1 MSGFDIATL
10 SATLIAIVFFGVWK
24 TRNDQKLDEFLKGS
38 SNKWGAIGLSVMA
51 TQASAITFL
60 STPGLAYDSGMAFVQ
75 NYFGMPLA
83 LILIAVVFVPMY
95 YKLELCSVYEF
106 LEHRFDSK
114 TRTLGSIIFLIQRG
128 FSAGITIY
136 APSIILTSVLGW
148 NMNATVVGVG
158 LAVVIY
164 TVTGGSHAVSLT
176 HKYQMSVILTGMA
189 IAFGIVVYKISG
201 HASFSENLT
210 IAGSLGRLNV
220 VDFSFDIDKRYTLW
234 SGLLGGFF
242 LSLSYFGTDQSQAQR
257 YMSGQSVRDSRLGLM
272 FNALLKVPMQFM
284 ILLLG
289 VLVFVFY
296 QSEKPPATFLPDS
309 MVQKIVATETDA
321 YRNLEGE
328 FDVVFDRQRI
338 ALADYVDA
346 VRSGDEASVEEV
358 RARVETSGQEIR
370 DARTNL
376 KNHIAD
382 MAGEASMKDSD
393 YVFIHFIL
401 NELPVGLIGLL
412 VAVILCAAMSS
423 TASELSALATISTVD
438 FYQRYINK
446 RSDDAHTKLIS
457 RIFTAI
463 WGGLAILFAL
473 FASMV
478 ESLIEAVNIVGSL
491 FYGTVL
497 GLFLAAFFIKRVR
510 ANAAFVAA
518 LIAQVTVLV
527 VYLTDFVEIGYLWY
541 NLIACFLVIVLS
553 LLLQSVIGGKKANV

>member
-1 MSGFDIATL
+1 MSPLDIATL

-24 TRNDQKLDEFLKGS
+24 TRHDRELGEFLKGS
-38 SNKWGAIGLSVMA
+38 SNHWGTIGLSVMA

-95 YKLELCSVYEF
+95 YKLNLCSVYEF
-106 LEHRFDSK
+106 LEHRFDAK
-114 TRTLGSIIFLIQRG
+114 TRTLGSVIFLIQRG

-148 NMNATVVGVG
+148 NMNVTVAGVG
-158 LAVVIY
+158 LAVILY

-176 HKYQMSVILTGMA
+176 HKYQMTVIMTGMA
-189 IAFGIVVYKISG
+189 IAFGIVVYKISNY
-201 HASFSENLT
+201 ATFSENLNLVG
-210 IAGSLGRLNV
+210 ALGRLNV
-220 VDFSFDIDKRYTLW
+220 VDLSFDIDKRYTLW

-289 VLVFVFY
+289 ALVFIFY
-296 QSEKPPATFLPDS
+296 QWEKPPATFLPDP
-309 MVQKIVATETDA
+309 MVQELVDTESDS
-321 YRNLEGE
+321 YRNLENA
-328 FDVVFDRQRI
+328 FDATFETQRVAI
-338 ALADYVDA
+338 VEYVDA
-346 VRSGDEASVEEV
+346 LRSGDAEQIEMVKANVEASG
-358 RARVETSGQEIR
+358 AEIR
-370 DARTNL
+370 EARLDL
-376 KNHIAD
+376 KTHIAD
-382 MAGEASMKDSD
+382 VSGEASMKDSD

-438 FYQRYINK
+438 FYQHRFVKGRGERHYMK
-446 RSDDAHTKLIS
+446 AS
-457 RIFTAI
+457 RIFVAI
-463 WGGLAILFAL
+463 WGMLAILFAL

-497 GLFLAAFFIKRVR
+497 GLFLAAFFIKRVQ
-510 ANAAFVAA
+510 AHAAFVAA
-518 LIAQVTVLV
+518 IIAQISVLV
-527 VYLTDFVEIGYLWY
+527 LYFTNFVEIGYLWY
-541 NLIACFLVIVLS
+541 NMIACALVIAIS
-553 LLLQSVIGGKKANV
+553 LILQAAIGNRKA

>member
-1 MSGFDIATL
+1 MSTIDIAVLAT
-10 SATLIAIVFFGVWK
+10 TLITIVFFGVWK
-24 TRNDQKLDEFLKGS
+24 TRNDHNLDDFLKGS
-38 SNKWGAIGLSVMA
+38 SNHWGTIGLSVMA

-95 YKLELCSVYEF
+95 YRLELRSVYEF

-148 NMNATVVGVG
+148 DMNTTVIGVG

-176 HKYQMSVILTGMA
+176 HKYQMTVILTGMIA
-189 IAFGIVVYKISG
+189 AFGIVVYKIST
-201 HASFSENLT
+201 HAGFVENLS
-210 IAGSLGRLNV
+210 IAGALGHLNV
-220 VDFSFDIDKRYTLW
+220 VDLSFDIDKRYTLW

-257 YMSGQSVRDSRLGLM
+257 YMSGHSVRDSRLGLM

-296 QSEKPPATFLPDS
+296 QWEKPPATFLPAP
-309 MVQKIVATETDA
+309 MTDA
-321 YRNLEGE
+321 AMEKDAAAYHNLEDAFTKNFE
-328 FDVVFDRQRI
+328 NQQS
-338 ALADYVDA
+338 ALANYVDA
-346 VRSGDEASVEEV
+346 LRSGDTVEEAKSKTEV
-358 RARVETSGQEIR
+358 QLAGKAIR
-370 DARTNL
+370 DSRADL
-376 KNHIAD
+376 KDHIANVT
-382 MAGEASMKDSD
+382 GEVSMKETD
-393 YVFIHFIL
+393 YVFIHFVL
-401 NELPVGLIGLL
+401 NELPIGLIGLL
-412 VAVILCAAMSS
+412 IAVILSAAMSS
-423 TASELSALATISTVD
+423 TASELSALATITTVD
-438 FYQRYINK
+438 FYQNHFVKDRGDRHYMK
-446 RSDDAHTKLIS
+446 AS
-457 RIFTAI
+457 RIFTAM

-497 GLFLAAFFIKRVR
+497 GLFLAAFFIRR
-510 ANAAFVAA
+510 IGAHAAFVAA
-518 LIAQVTVLV
+518 LIAQITVLV
-527 VYLTDFVEIGYLWY
+527 LYFTDFVKIGYLWY
-541 NLIACFLVIVLS
+541 NLIACLLVIVLS
-553 LLLQSVIGGKKANV
+553 LILQGFLGKKQEA

>member
-1 MSGFDIATL
+1 MSGFDIAVMG
-10 SATLIAIVFFGVWK
+10 ATLVAIVFFGVWM
-24 TRNDQKLDEFLKGS
+24 TRNDQNLDEFLKGS

-83 LILIAVVFVPMY
+83 LILIAIVFVPMY

-114 TRTLGSIIFLIQRG
+114 TRTLGSVIFLIQRG

-148 NMNATVVGVG
+148 DMNTTVIGVG
-158 LAVVIY
+158 LAVVMY

-176 HKYQMSVILTGMA
+176 HKYQMTVILTGMA

-201 HASFSENLT
+201 HAGFKENLSV
-210 IAGSLGRLNV
+210 AGALGHLNV
-220 VDFSFDIDKRYTLW
+220 VDLSFDLDKRYTLW

-296 QSEKPPATFLPDS
+296 QWEKPPATFLPES
-309 MVQKIVATETDA
+309 MTETAESHDVDV
-321 YRNLEGE
+321 YRE
-328 FDVVFDRQRI
+328 FENAFDRNFSIQQKAMEEYVG
-338 ALADYVDA
+338 ALREENEALT
-346 VRSGDEASVEEV
+346 RSTKKKLQV
-358 RARVETSGQEIR
+358 
-370 DARTNL
+370 
-376 KNHIAD
+376 
-382 MAGEASMKDSD
+382 AGEAIKQSRADLKSHIAAVTGAESMKETD
-393 YVFIHFIL
+393 YVFIHFVL
-401 NELPVGLIGLL
+401 NELPIGLIGLL
-412 VAVILCAAMSS
+412 VAVILSAAMSS

-438 FYQRYINK
+438 FYQRHFSAGK
-446 RSDDAHTKLIS
+446 TDAHYKTATRL
-457 RIFTAI
+457 FTAM

-497 GLFLAAFFIKRVR
+497 GLFLAAFFIRR
-510 ANAAFVAA
+510 IGAHAAFIAA
-518 LIAQVTVLV
+518 VIAQLSVLFM
-527 VYLTDFVEIGYLWY
+527 YFSEFVEIGYLWY
-541 NLIACFLVIVLS
+541 NLIACALVIVLS
-553 LLLQSVIGGKKANV
+553 LTLQLIMGRKAV

>member
-1 MSGFDIATL
+1 MSTIDFAVL
-10 SATLIAIVFFGVWK
+10 SSTLIAIVFFGVWK
-24 TRNDQKLDEFLKGS
+24 TRNDRKLDEFLKGS
-38 SNKWGAIGLSVMA
+38 SNHWGTIGLSVMA

-60 STPGLAYDSGMAFVQ
+60 STPGLAYDSGMVFVQ

-95 YKLELCSVYEF
+95 YKLELVSVYEF

-114 TRTLGSIIFLIQRG
+114 TRTLGSVIFLIQRG

-148 NMNATVVGVG
+148 DMNTTVVAVG
-158 LAVVIY
+158 LAVIGY

-176 HKYQMSVILTGMA
+176 HRYQMTVILSGMA
-189 IAFGIVVYKISG
+189 IAFGIVVYKISS
-201 HASFSENLT
+201 HANFVENLS
-210 IAGSLGRLNV
+210 IAGALGHLNV
-220 VDFSFDIDKRYTLW
+220 IDLSFDIDKRYTLW

-257 YMSGQSVRDSRLGLM
+257 YMSGHSVRDSRLGIM

-296 QSEKPPATFLPDS
+296 QWEKPPATFLPSPITQAAMD
-309 MVQKIVATETDA
+309 KDTEA
-321 YRNLEGE
+321 YQNLEDAFTTNFE
-328 FDVVFDRQRI
+328 IQQT
-338 ALADYVDA
+338 ALGNYVNALRTGDA
-346 VRSGDEASVEEV
+346 GLE
-358 RARVETSGQEIR
+358 ETSKTQVQTAGQAIKDSR
-370 DARTNL
+370 ADL
-376 KNHIAD
+376 KEYIAEVS
-382 MAGEASMKDSD
+382 GKESMKETD
-393 YVFIHFIL
+393 YVFIHFVL

-412 VAVILCAAMSS
+412 IAVILSAAMSS

-438 FYQRYINK
+438 FYKNHFVK
-446 RSDDAHTKLIS
+446 DRSDRHYMKAS
-457 RIFTAI
+457 RLFTAL

-497 GLFLAAFFIKRVR
+497 GLFLAAFFIKRIG
-510 ANAAFVAA
+510 AHSAFTAA
-518 LIAQVTVLV
+518 LIAQITVLV
-527 VYLTDFVEIGYLWY
+527 VYLTDIVEIGYLWY

-553 LLLQSVIGGKKANV
+553 LILQEIIGRKRA

>member
-1 MSGFDIATL
+1 MSGIDIIVMGATL
-10 SATLIAIVFFGVWK
+10 FAIVFFGVWM

-38 SNKWGAIGLSVMA
+38 SNSWGTIGLSVMA

-83 LILIAVVFVPMY
+83 LILIAIVFVPMY

-114 TRTLGSIIFLIQRG
+114 TRTLGSVIFLIQRG

-148 NMNATVVGVG
+148 DMNTTVIGVG

-176 HKYQMSVILTGMA
+176 HKYQMTVILTGMA
-189 IAFGIVVYKISG
+189 VAFGIVVYKISG
-201 HASFSENLT
+201 HAGFKENLS
-210 IAGSLGRLNV
+210 IAGALGHLNV
-220 VDFSFDIDKRYTLW
+220 VDLSFDLDKRYTLW

-296 QSEKPPATFLPDS
+296 QWEKPPATFLPGS
-309 MVQKIVATETDA
+309 MTEAAVVADA
-321 YRNLEGE
+321 DTYREYEDAFTSNFESQQTAMQDFVGALREG
-328 FDVVFDRQRI
+328 DKLQ
-338 ALADYVDA
+338 
-346 VRSGDEASVEEV
+346 VE
-358 RARVETSGQEIR
+358 SIKQE
-370 DARTNL
+370 L
-376 KNHIAD
+376 KV
-382 MAGEASMKDSD
+382 AGEAIKQSRADLKTHIATITGQESMKETD
-393 YVFIHFIL
+393 YVFIHFVL
-401 NELPVGLIGLL
+401 NELPIGLIGLL
-412 VAVILCAAMSS
+412 IAVILSAAMSS

-438 FYQRYINK
+438 FYQNHFSK
-446 RSDDAHTKLIS
+446 NESDAHYKTVS
-457 RIFTAI
+457 RVFTGI

-497 GLFLAAFFIKRVR
+497 GLFLAAFFIRR
-510 ANAAFVAA
+510 IGAHAAFVAA
-518 LIAQVTVLV
+518 IIAQLSVLFM
-527 VYLTDFVEIGYLWY
+527 YFSDIVEIGYLWY
-541 NLIACFLVIVLS
+541 NMIACGLVIVLS
-553 LLLQSVIGGKKANV
+553 LIIQPVIGGKKV

>member
-1 MSGFDIATL
+1 MSGFDIAVL
-10 SATLIAIVFFGVWK
+10 GATLLAIVFFGVWK

-38 SNKWGAIGLSVMA
+38 SNNWGTIGLSVMA

-114 TRTLGSIIFLIQRG
+114 TRTLGSVIFLIQRG

-148 NMNATVVGVG
+148 DMNTTVVSVG
-158 LAVVIY
+158 LAVIIY
-164 TVTGGSHAVSLT
+164 TVTGGSHAVSVT
-176 HKYQMSVILTGMA
+176 HKYQMTVILTGMA
-189 IAFGIVVYKISG
+189 VAFGIVVYKISG
-201 HASFSENLT
+201 HAGFKENLSV
-210 IAGSLGRLNV
+210 AGALGHLNV
-220 VDFSFDIDKRYTLW
+220 VDFSFDLDKRYTLW

-257 YMSGQSVRDSRLGLM
+257 YMSGQSVRASRLGLM

-296 QSEKPPATFLPDS
+296 QWEKPPATFLPEP
-309 MVQKIVATETDA
+309 MTEAAVEIDGEA
-321 YRNLEGE
+321 YRAFESAFSSNFQVQQNAMEEFVGALREG
-328 FDVVFDRQRI
+328 D
-338 ALADYVDA
+338 ADMA
-346 VRSGDEASVEEV
+346 
-358 RARVETSGQEIR
+358 
-370 DARTNL
+370 ARTKENLQIAGEAIRQSRADL
-376 KNHIAD
+376 KNHIAEVT
-382 MAGEASMKDSD
+382 GEQSMKETD
-393 YVFIHFIL
+393 YVFIHFVM
-401 NELPVGLIGLL
+401 NELPIGLIGLL
-412 VAVILCAAMSS
+412 IAVILSAAMSS

-438 FYQRYINK
+438 FYQNHFA
-446 RSDDAHTKLIS
+446 RSESEAHYKKAS
-457 RIFTAI
+457 RVFTAI

-497 GLFLAAFFIKRVR
+497 GLFLAAFFIRR
-510 ANAAFVAA
+510 IGAHAAFAAAIVAQ
-518 LIAQVTVLV
+518 LSVLFM
-527 VYLTDFVEIGYLWY
+527 YFSEIVEIGYLWY
-541 NLIACFLVIVLS
+541 NLIACVIVIVLS
-553 LLLQSVIGGKKANV
+553 LAIQTIMGAKRV

>member
-1 MSGFDIATL
+1 MSTFDIIVL
-10 SATLIAIVFFGVWK
+10 GSTLISIVFFGVWK
-24 TRNDQKLDEFLKGS
+24 TRNDRKLDEFLRGS
-38 SNKWGAIGLSVMA
+38 SNHWGTIGLSVMA

-95 YKLELCSVYEF
+95 YKLELRSVYEF
-106 LEHRFDSK
+106 LEHRFDTK

-148 NMNATVVGVG
+148 DMNTTVIGVG
-158 LAVVIY
+158 LAVIIY
-164 TVTGGSHAVSLT
+164 TVTGGNHAVSLT
-176 HKYQMSVILTGMA
+176 HRYQMTVILTGMA
-189 IAFGIVVYKISG
+189 IAFGIVVYKISN
-201 HASFSENLT
+201 HAGFVENLSV
-210 IAGSLGRLNV
+210 AGALGHLNV
-220 VDFSFDIDKRYTLW
+220 IDFSFDINKRYTLW

-257 YMSGQSVRDSRLGLM
+257 YMSGHSIRDSRLGLM

-296 QSEKPPATFLPDS
+296 QWEKPPATFLPAS
-309 MVQKIVATETDA
+309 MTETAMEQDA
-321 YRNLEGE
+321 LAYQNLEDAFTE
-328 FDVVFDRQRI
+328 NFESQQS
-338 ALADYVDA
+338 ALTDYVNA
-346 VRSGDEASVEEV
+346 MRSGDEVLAASSKLEV
-358 RARVETSGQEIR
+358 QTAGAEIKEARA
-370 DARTNL
+370 NL
-376 KNHIAD
+376 KDHIATVT
-382 MAGEASMKDSD
+382 GQASMKETD
-393 YVFIHFIL
+393 YVFIHFVL
-401 NELPVGLIGLL
+401 NELPIGLIGLL
-412 VAVILCAAMSS
+412 VAVILSAAMSS
-423 TASELSALATISTVD
+423 TASELSALSTISTVD
-438 FYQRYINK
+438 FYQNHFVKDRGDRHYM
-446 RSDDAHTKLIS
+446 RAS

-497 GLFLAAFFIKRVR
+497 GLFLAAFFIKRIG
-510 ANAAFVAA
+510 AHAAFIAA
-518 LIAQVTVLV
+518 VIAQISVLV
-527 VYLTDFVEIGYLWY
+527 IYFTNFIEIGYLWY
-541 NLIACFLVIVLS
+541 NLIACVLLIVLS
-553 LLLQSVIGGKKANV
+553 LIIQTFSGSKQVEA

>member
-1 MSGFDIATL
+1 MGGFDIATL
-10 SATLIAIVFFGVWK
+10 SATLLAIVFFGVWK
-24 TRNDQKLDEFLKGS
+24 TRNDRKLDEFLKGS
-38 SNKWGAIGLSVMA
+38 SSKWGAIGLSVMA

-114 TRTLGSIIFLIQRG
+114 TRTLGSVIFLIQRG

-158 LAVVIY
+158 LSVVLY

-176 HKYQMSVILTGMA
+176 HKYQMSVILSGMA
-189 IAFGIVVYKISG
+189 IAFGIVVYKILG

-296 QSEKPPATFLPDS
+296 QWEKPPATFLPDS
-309 MVQKIVATETDA
+309 IVQEIVDTEADA
-321 YRNLEGE
+321 YRNYEDA
-328 FDVVFDRQRI
+328 FDTVFDRQRV
-338 ALADYVDA
+338 ALTDYVDA
-346 VRSGDEASVEEV
+346 VRSGDEASISAVK
-358 RARVETSGQEIR
+358 ARVETSGQEIR

-376 KNHIAD
+376 KDHIAE
-382 MAGEASMKDSD
+382 MAGAASMKDSD

-401 NELPVGLIGLL
+401 NELPIGLIGLL

-457 RIFTAI
+457 RIFTAV

-497 GLFLAAFFIKRVR
+497 GLFLAAFFIKRVG

-518 LIAQVTVLV
+518 LIAQITVLV
-527 VYLTDFVEIGYLWY
+527 VYFTDFVEIGYLWY
-541 NLIACFLVIVLS
+541 NLIACFLVIVLG
-553 LLLQSVIGGKKANV
+553 LILQPILGGRKANA

>member
-1 MSGFDIATL
+1 MSPIDIATL

-24 TRNDQKLDEFLKGS
+24 TRHDRELGEFLKGS
-38 SNKWGAIGLSVMA
+38 SNHWGTIGLSVMA

-95 YKLELCSVYEF
+95 YKLNLCSVYEF
-106 LEHRFDSK
+106 LEHRFDAK
-114 TRTLGSIIFLIQRG
+114 TRTLGSVIFLIQRG

-148 NMNATVVGVG
+148 NMNVTVAGVG
-158 LAVVIY
+158 LAVILY

-176 HKYQMSVILTGMA
+176 HKYQMTVIMTGMA
-189 IAFGIVVYKISG
+189 IAFGIVVYKISNY
-201 HASFSENLT
+201 ATFSENLNLVG
-210 IAGSLGRLNV
+210 ALGRLNV
-220 VDFSFDIDKRYTLW
+220 VDLSFDIDKRYTLW

-289 VLVFVFY
+289 ALVFIFY
-296 QSEKPPATFLPDS
+296 QWEKPPATFLPDP
-309 MVQKIVATETDA
+309 MVQELVDTESDS
-321 YRNLEGE
+321 YRNLENA
-328 FDVVFDRQRI
+328 FDATFETQRVAI
-338 ALADYVDA
+338 VEYVDA
-346 VRSGDEASVEEV
+346 LRSGDAEQIEMVKANVEASG
-358 RARVETSGQEIR
+358 AEIR
-370 DARTNL
+370 EARLDL
-376 KNHIAD
+376 KTHIAD
-382 MAGEASMKDSD
+382 VSGEASMKDSD

-438 FYQRYINK
+438 FYQHRFVKGRGERHYMK
-446 RSDDAHTKLIS
+446 AS
-457 RIFTAI
+457 RIFVAI
-463 WGGLAILFAL
+463 WGMLAILFAL

-497 GLFLAAFFIKRVR
+497 GLFLAAFFIKRVQ
-510 ANAAFVAA
+510 AHAAFIAA
-518 LIAQVTVLV
+518 IIAQISVLV
-527 VYLTDFVEIGYLWY
+527 LYFTNFVEIGYLWY
-541 NLIACFLVIVLS
+541 NMIACALVIAIS
-553 LLLQSVIGGKKANV
+553 LILQAAIGNRKA

>member
-1 MSGFDIATL
+1 MSTPDFAILG
-10 SATLIAIVFFGVWK
+10 ATLIAIVFFGVWK
-24 TRNDQKLDEFLKGS
+24 TRNDRKLDEFLKGS
-38 SNKWGAIGLSVMA
+38 SNHWGTIGLSVMA

-95 YKLELCSVYEF
+95 YKLEIVSVYEF

-114 TRTLGSIIFLIQRG
+114 TRTLGSVIFLIQRG

-148 NMNATVVGVG
+148 DMNTTVIVVG
-158 LAVVIY
+158 LAVIIY

-176 HKYQMSVILTGMA
+176 HRYQMTVILSGMA

-201 HASFSENLT
+201 HASFTENLNV
-210 IAGSLGRLNV
+210 AGALGHLNV
-220 VDFSFDIDKRYTLW
+220 VDLSFDIDKRYTLW

-257 YMSGQSVRDSRLGLM
+257 YMSGHSVRDSRLGLM

-289 VLVFVFY
+289 VLVFIFY
-296 QSEKPPATFLPDS
+296 QWEKPPATFLPPAMTQVAAEQDPATYQNFEDAFS
-309 MVQKIVATETDA
+309 EDFETQQAALSNYVEAMRGGDTAIAQTYKKQVQEAGQAIKES
-321 YRNLEGE
+321 
-328 FDVVFDRQRI
+328 
-338 ALADYVDA
+338 
-346 VRSGDEASVEEV
+346 RSDLKDHI
-358 RARVETSGQEIR
+358 ARVSGVE
-370 DARTNL
+370 
-376 KNHIAD
+376 
-382 MAGEASMKDSD
+382 SMKETD
-393 YVFIHFIL
+393 YVFIHFVL
-401 NELPVGLIGLL
+401 NELPIGLIGLL
-412 VAVILCAAMSS
+412 IAVILSAAMSS

-438 FYQRYINK
+438 FYKNHFVK
-446 RSDDAHTKLIS
+446 DGSDRHYMKAS

-497 GLFLAAFFIKRVR
+497 GLFMAAFFIKRIG
-510 ANAAFVAA
+510 AHAAFIAA
-518 LIAQVTVLV
+518 LIAQISVLV
-527 VYLTDFVEIGYLWY
+527 LYFTNIIEIGYLWY
-541 NLIACFLVIVLS
+541 NLIACFLVIVGS
-553 LLLQSVIGGKKANV
+553 LLLQTVLGKNHPK

>member
-1 MSGFDIATL
+1 MNPLDIATL
-10 SATLIAIVFFGVWK
+10 GATLIAIVFFGVWK
-24 TRNDQKLDEFLKGS
+24 TRNDRKLDEFLKGS
-38 SNKWGAIGLSVMA
+38 SNSWGTIGLSVMA

-95 YKLELCSVYEF
+95 YKLNLCSVYEF
-106 LEHRFDSK
+106 LEHRFDLK
-114 TRTLGSIIFLIQRG
+114 TRTLGSVIFLIQRG

-148 NMNATVVGVG
+148 DMNTTVICVG
-158 LAVVIY
+158 LAVIIY
-164 TVTGGSHAVSLT
+164 TVAGGSHAVSVT
-176 HKYQMSVILTGMA
+176 HKYQMAVILTGMA

-201 HASFSENLT
+201 YAGIRENLSV
-210 IAGSLGRLNV
+210 AGALGHLNV
-220 VDFSFDIDKRYTLW
+220 VDPSFDIDKRYTLW

-272 FNALLKVPMQFM
+272 FNALLKVPMQFL

-296 QSEKPPATFLPDS
+296 QWEKPPATFLPQS
-309 MVQKIVATETDA
+309 MTEVAEAADA
-321 YRNLEGE
+321 EMYQTYEDAFSENFDEQRAAMRVYVNALRN
-328 FDVVFDRQRI
+328 
-338 ALADYVDA
+338 
-346 VRSGDEASVEEV
+346 GDESLSSAAKEEV
-358 RARVETSGQEIR
+358 QEAGLAIK
-370 DARTNL
+370 DARSEL
-376 KNHIAD
+376 KEYIAT
-382 MAGEASMKDSD
+382 AHGEESMKETD

-401 NELPVGLIGLL
+401 NELPIGLVGLLI
-412 VAVILCAAMSS
+412 AVILSAAMSS

-438 FYQRYINK
+438 FYQNHFAK
-446 RSDDAHTKLIS
+446 NESDRHYMRAS
-457 RIFTAI
+457 RIFTGA
-463 WGGLAILFAL
+463 WGLLAILFAL

-497 GLFLAAFFIKRVR
+497 GLFLTAFFIKWVR
-510 ANAAFVAA
+510 ANAAFFAGV
-518 LIAQVTVLV
+518 IAQVTVLV
-527 VYLTDFVEIGYLWY
+527 LYKTSIIEIGYLWY
-541 NLIACFLVIVLS
+541 NLIACFTVIVLS
-553 LLLQSVIGGKKANV
+553 LVLQTILGGKKA

>member
-1 MSGFDIATL
+1 MGVFDIATL
-10 SATLIAIVFFGVWK
+10 SATLFAIVFFGVWK

-114 TRTLGSIIFLIQRG
+114 TRTLGSVIFLIQRG

-148 NMNATVVGVG
+148 NMNVTVVGVG
-158 LAVVIY
+158 LSVVIY

-176 HKYQMSVILTGMA
+176 HKYQMSVILSGMA
-189 IAFGIVVYKISG
+189 IAFGIVVYKILG

-296 QSEKPPATFLPDS
+296 QWEKPPATFLPDS
-309 MVQKIVATETDA
+309 IVQEIVDTETDT
-321 YRNLEGE
+321 YRNYEDA
-328 FDVVFDRQRI
+328 FDTVFDSQRV
-338 ALADYVDA
+338 ALTDYVDA
-346 VRSGDEASVEEV
+346 VRSGDEASIKAVK
-358 RARVETSGQEIR
+358 ARVETSGQEIR
-370 DARTNL
+370 DARTDL
-376 KNHIAD
+376 RDHIAE
-382 MAGEASMKDSD
+382 MAGAASMKDSD

-446 RSDDAHTKLIS
+446 RSDDTHTKLIS
-457 RIFTAI
+457 RIFTAV

-497 GLFLAAFFIKRVR
+497 GLFLAAFFIKRVG

-527 VYLTDFVEIGYLWY
+527 VYFTDFVEIGYLWY

-553 LLLQSVIGGKKANV
+553 LMLQPIVGGRKANV

>member
-1 MSGFDIATL
+1 MSPFDIATL
-10 SATLIAIVFFGVWK
+10 SATLVAIVFFGVWK
-24 TRNDQKLDEFLKGS
+24 TRHDRELGEFLKGN
-38 SNKWGAIGLSVMA
+38 SNHWGTIGLSVMA

-95 YKLELCSVYEF
+95 YKLNLCSVYEF
-106 LEHRFDSK
+106 LEHRFDAK
-114 TRTLGSIIFLIQRG
+114 TRTLGSVIFLIQRG

-148 NMNATVVGVG
+148 NMNATVIGVG
-158 LAVVIY
+158 FAVILY

-176 HKYQMSVILTGMA
+176 HKYQMTVIMTGMA
-189 IAFGIVVYKISG
+189 IAFGIVVYKISN
-201 HASFSENLT
+201 HASFVENLN
-210 IAGSLGRLNV
+210 IAGALGRLNI
-220 VDFSFDIDKRYTLW
+220 VDLSLDIDKRYTLW

-289 VLVFVFY
+289 ALVFIFY
-296 QSEKPPATFLPDS
+296 QWEKPPATFLPET
-309 MVQKIVATETDA
+309 MVQELVDTDSDA
-321 YRNLEGE
+321 YRNLENA
-328 FDVVFDRQRI
+328 FDATFETQQA
-338 ALADYVDA
+338 ALKDYVTA
-346 VRSGDEASVEEV
+346 LRSGDEDRMEMVKADVEASG
-358 RARVETSGQEIR
+358 AEIR
-370 DARTNL
+370 EARTDL
-376 KNHIAD
+376 KTHIAD
-382 MAGEASMKDSD
+382 VSGEASMKDSD

-401 NELPVGLIGLL
+401 NELPTGLIGLL
-412 VAVILCAAMSS
+412 IAVILCAAMSS

-438 FYQRYINK
+438 FYQHRFVKDRGERHYMK
-446 RSDDAHTKLIS
+446 AS
-457 RIFTAI
+457 RIFVAV
-463 WGGLAILFAL
+463 WGLLAILFAL

-497 GLFLAAFFIKRVR
+497 GLFLAAFFIKRVGSH
-510 ANAAFVAA
+510 AAFIAA
-518 LIAQVTVLV
+518 IIAQLSVLTL
-527 VYLTDFVEIGYLWY
+527 YFTNFVEIGYLWY
-541 NLIACFLVIVLS
+541 NLIACFLVIVIS
-553 LLLQSVIGGKKANV
+553 LVLQAAIGERRT

>member
-1 MSGFDIATL
+1 MNPLDIATL
-10 SATLIAIVFFGVWK
+10 GATLLLIVFFGVWK
-24 TRNDQKLDEFLKGS
+24 TRNDRKLDEFLKGS
-38 SNKWGAIGLSVMA
+38 SNSWGTIGLSVMA

-95 YKLELCSVYEF
+95 YKLKLCSVYEF

-114 TRTLGSIIFLIQRG
+114 TRTLGSVIFLIQRG

-148 NMNATVVGVG
+148 DMNTTVIGVG
-158 LAVVIY
+158 LAVIIY
-164 TVTGGSHAVSLT
+164 TVTGGSHAVSVT
-176 HKYQMSVILTGMA
+176 HKYQMTVILSGMA
-189 IAFGIVVYKISG
+189 VAFGIVVYKISG
-201 HASFSENLT
+201 YADFKENLSV
-210 IAGSLGRLNV
+210 AGALGHLNV
-220 VDFSFDIDKRYTLW
+220 VNLSFDIDERYTLW

-272 FNALLKVPMQFM
+272 FNALLKVPMQFL

-296 QSEKPPATFLPDS
+296 QWEKPPATFLPS
-309 MVQKIVATETDA
+309 SYTEIAEAKDA
-321 YRNLEGE
+321 EMYQSYEDAFSE
-328 FDVVFDRQRI
+328 VFDEQR
-338 ALADYVDA
+338 AAMGVYVKALRDGNESLADAAKQEVQSAGDA
-346 VRSGDEASVEEV
+346 IKDSRRE
-358 RARVETSGQEIR
+358 
-370 DARTNL
+370 L
-376 KNHIAD
+376 KEYIA
-382 MAGEASMKDSD
+382 AANGEASMKETD

-401 NELPVGLIGLL
+401 NELPVVLVGLL
-412 VAVILCAAMSS
+412 IAVILSAAMSS

-438 FYQRYINK
+438 FYQNHFSK
-446 RSDDAHTKLIS
+446 GRSDRHYMKAS
-457 RIFTAI
+457 RILTAI

-497 GLFLAAFFIKRVR
+497 GLFVTAFFIKYVR
-510 ANAAFVAA
+510 ANAAFFAG
-518 LIAQVTVLV
+518 LIAQVSVLV
-527 VYLTDFVEIGYLWY
+527 HYKTSSDDIGYLWY
-541 NLIACFLVIVLS
+541 NLIACALVIVLS
-553 LLLQSVIGGKKANV
+553 VLLQLILGRKTA

>member
-1 MSGFDIATL
+1 MGVFDIATL
-10 SATLIAIVFFGVWK
+10 SATLLAIVFFGVWK

-114 TRTLGSIIFLIQRG
+114 TRTLGSVIFLIQRG

-148 NMNATVVGVG
+148 NMNVTVVGVG
-158 LAVVIY
+158 LSVVIY

-176 HKYQMSVILTGMA
+176 HKYQMSVILSGMA
-189 IAFGIVVYKISG
+189 IAFGIVVYKILG

-296 QSEKPPATFLPDS
+296 QWEKPPATFLPDS
-309 MVQKIVATETDA
+309 IVQEIVDTETDT
-321 YRNLEGE
+321 YRNYEDA
-328 FDVVFDRQRI
+328 FDTVFDSQRV
-338 ALADYVDA
+338 ALTDYVDA
-346 VRSGDEASVEEV
+346 VRSGDEASIKAVK
-358 RARVETSGQEIR
+358 ARVETSGQEIR
-370 DARTNL
+370 DARTDL
-376 KNHIAD
+376 RDHIAE
-382 MAGEASMKDSD
+382 MAGAASMKDSD

-457 RIFTAI
+457 RIFTAV

-497 GLFLAAFFIKRVR
+497 GLFLAAFFIKRVG

-518 LIAQVTVLV
+518 LIAQITVLV
-527 VYLTDFVEIGYLWY
+527 VYFTDFVEIGYLWY

-553 LLLQSVIGGKKANV
+553 LMLQPIVGGRKANV

>member
-1 MSGFDIATL
+1 MSGIDITVLGVTL
-10 SATLIAIVFFGVWK
+10 FAIVFFGVWM
-24 TRNDQKLDEFLKGS
+24 TRNDQKLDEFLKGN
-38 SNKWGAIGLSVMA
+38 SNSWGTIGLSVMA

-83 LILIAVVFVPMY
+83 LILIAIVFVPMY

-114 TRTLGSIIFLIQRG
+114 TRTLGSVIFLIQRG

-148 NMNATVVGVG
+148 DMNTTVIGVG

-176 HKYQMSVILTGMA
+176 HKYQMTVILSGMA
-189 IAFGIVVYKISG
+189 VAFGIVVYKISG
-201 HASFSENLT
+201 HAGFRENLS
-210 IAGSLGRLNV
+210 IAGALGHLNV
-220 VDFSFDIDKRYTLW
+220 IDFSFDLDKRYTLW

-257 YMSGQSVRDSRLGLM
+257 YMSGQSIRDSRLGLM

-296 QSEKPPATFLPDS
+296 QWEKPPATFLPES
-309 MVQKIVATETDA
+309 MTEA
-321 YRNLEGE
+321 
-328 FDVVFDRQRI
+328 
-338 ALADYVDA
+338 ALAADAETYQDYENAFISNFERQKSAMQEFVGA
-346 VRSGDEASVEEV
+346 LRAGDEALAISRKEK
-358 RARVETSGQEIR
+358 
-370 DARTNL
+370 L
-376 KNHIAD
+376 KA
-382 MAGEASMKDSD
+382 AGEESRQSRADLKTHITTVTGAESMKETD
-393 YVFIHFIL
+393 YVFIHFVL
-401 NELPVGLIGLL
+401 NELPIGLIGLL
-412 VAVILCAAMSS
+412 VAVILSAAMSS

-438 FYQRYINK
+438 FYQSHFRKNQ
-446 RSDDAHTKLIS
+446 SDAHYKTVS
-457 RIFTAI
+457 RVFTAV

-497 GLFLAAFFIKRVR
+497 GLFLAAFFIRR
-510 ANAAFVAA
+510 IGAHAAFIAA
-518 LIAQVTVLV
+518 IIAQLSVLFIYFSDIVT
-527 VYLTDFVEIGYLWY
+527 IGYLWY
-541 NLIACFLVIVLS
+541 NLIACGLVIVLS
-553 LLLQSVIGGKKANV
+553 LMIQTVMGGRKV

>member
-1 MSGFDIATL
+1 MGVFDIATL
-10 SATLIAIVFFGVWK
+10 SATLLAIVFFGVWK

-114 TRTLGSIIFLIQRG
+114 TRTLGSVIFLIQRG

-148 NMNATVVGVG
+148 NMNVTVVGVG
-158 LAVVIY
+158 LSVVIY

-176 HKYQMSVILTGMA
+176 HKYQMSVILSGMA
-189 IAFGIVVYKISG
+189 IAFGIVVYKILG
-201 HASFSENLT
+201 HASLSENLT

-296 QSEKPPATFLPDS
+296 QWEKPPATFLPDS
-309 MVQKIVATETDA
+309 IVQEIVDTETDT
-321 YRNLEGE
+321 YRNYEDA
-328 FDVVFDRQRI
+328 FDTVFDSQRV
-338 ALADYVDA
+338 ALTDYVDA
-346 VRSGDEASVEEV
+346 VRSGDEASIKAVK
-358 RARVETSGQEIR
+358 ARVETSGQEIR
-370 DARTNL
+370 DARTDL
-376 KNHIAD
+376 RDHIAE
-382 MAGEASMKDSD
+382 MAGAASMKDSD

-457 RIFTAI
+457 RIFTAV

-497 GLFLAAFFIKRVR
+497 GLFLAAFFIKRVG

-518 LIAQVTVLV
+518 LIAQITVLV
-527 VYLTDFVEIGYLWY
+527 VYFTDFVEIGYLWY

-553 LLLQSVIGGKKANV
+553 LMLQPIVGGRKANV

>member
-296 QSEKPPATFLPDS
+296 QWEKPPATFLPDS

-376 KNHIAD
+376 KDHIAD

>member
-1 MSGFDIATL
+1 MSTVDIAVL
-10 SATLIAIVFFGVWK
+10 SSTLIAIVFFGVWK
-24 TRNDQKLDEFLKGS
+24 TRNDRKLDEFLKGS
-38 SNKWGAIGLSVMA
+38 SNHWGTIGLSVMA

-95 YKLELCSVYEF
+95 YKLELVSVYEF

-114 TRTLGSIIFLIQRG
+114 TRTLGSVIFLIQRG

-148 NMNATVVGVG
+148 DMNTTVIAVG
-158 LAVVIY
+158 LAVIGY

-176 HKYQMSVILTGMA
+176 HRYQMTVILSGMA
-189 IAFGIVVYKISG
+189 IAFGIVVYKISS
-201 HASFSENLT
+201 HANFVENLS
-210 IAGSLGRLNV
+210 IAGALGHLNV
-220 VDFSFDIDKRYTLW
+220 VDLSFDIDKRYTLW

-257 YMSGQSVRDSRLGLM
+257 YMSGHSVRDSRLGLM

-296 QSEKPPATFLPDS
+296 QWEKPPATFLPSPITQAAMD
-309 MVQKIVATETDA
+309 KDTEA
-321 YRNLEGE
+321 YQNLEDAFTTNFE
-328 FDVVFDRQRI
+328 IQQT
-338 ALADYVDA
+338 ALGNYVNALRTGDA
-346 VRSGDEASVEEV
+346 GLE
-358 RARVETSGQEIR
+358 ETSKTQVQTAGQAIKDSR
-370 DARTNL
+370 ADL
-376 KNHIAD
+376 KEYIAEVS
-382 MAGEASMKDSD
+382 GKESMKETD
-393 YVFIHFIL
+393 YVFIHFVL

-412 VAVILCAAMSS
+412 IAVILSAAMSS

-438 FYQRYINK
+438 FYKNHFVK
-446 RSDDAHTKLIS
+446 DRSDRHYMKAS
-457 RIFTAI
+457 RLFTAL

-497 GLFLAAFFIKRVR
+497 GLFLAAFFIKRIG
-510 ANAAFVAA
+510 AHSAFTAA
-518 LIAQVTVLV
+518 LIAQITVLV
-527 VYLTDFVEIGYLWY
+527 VYLTDIIEIGYLWY

-553 LLLQSVIGGKKANV
+553 LILQEIIGRKRA

>member
-1 MSGFDIATL
+1 MSGIDIVVLGVTL
-10 SATLIAIVFFGVWK
+10 FAIVFFGVWM
-24 TRNDQKLDEFLKGS
+24 TRNDQKLDEFLKGN
-38 SNKWGAIGLSVMA
+38 SNSWGTIGLSVMA

-83 LILIAVVFVPMY
+83 LILIAIVFVPMY

-114 TRTLGSIIFLIQRG
+114 TRTLGSVIFLIQRG

-148 NMNATVVGVG
+148 DMNTTVIGVG

-176 HKYQMSVILTGMA
+176 HKYQMTVILSGMA
-189 IAFGIVVYKISG
+189 VAFGIVIYKISG
-201 HASFSENLT
+201 HAGFRENLS
-210 IAGSLGRLNV
+210 IAGALGHLNV
-220 VDFSFDIDKRYTLW
+220 VDFSFDLDKRYTLW

-257 YMSGQSVRDSRLGLM
+257 YMSGQSIRDSRLGLM

-296 QSEKPPATFLPDS
+296 QWEKPPATFLPES
-309 MVQKIVATETDA
+309 MTEAAVAADAETYQNYENAFIGNFKSQKSAMQ
-321 YRNLEGE
+321 E
-328 FDVVFDRQRI
+328 FVG
-338 ALADYVDA
+338 ALRA
-346 VRSGDEASVEEV
+346 GDEALALSSKEKLKVAGEESRQS
-358 RARVETSGQEIR
+358 RA
-370 DARTNL
+370 NL
-376 KNHIAD
+376 KTHIATVTG
-382 MAGEASMKDSD
+382 AESMKETD
-393 YVFIHFIL
+393 YVFIHFVL
-401 NELPVGLIGLL
+401 NELPIGLIGLL
-412 VAVILCAAMSS
+412 VAVILSAAMSS

-438 FYQRYINK
+438 FYQSHFSKNQ
-446 RSDDAHTKLIS
+446 SDAHYKTVS
-457 RIFTAI
+457 RVFTAV

-497 GLFLAAFFIKRVR
+497 GLFLAAFFIRR
-510 ANAAFVAA
+510 IGAHAAFIAA
-518 LIAQVTVLV
+518 IIAQLSVLFIYFSDIVT
-527 VYLTDFVEIGYLWY
+527 IGYLWY
-541 NLIACFLVIVLS
+541 NLIACGLVIVLS
-553 LLLQSVIGGKKANV
+553 LMLQTVMGGRKF